1 MAAKDL
7 SESTS
12 SLKDTQ
18 VKFILTELAAG
29 MTFASAAE
37 KLGGGKEQSRARAR
51 AAYDSVLRFRG
62 RVSLTGEE
70 SKIVQEKLE
79 ALKKRLEALG
89 ETF

>member
-1 MAAKDL
+1 M
-7 SESTS
+7 
-12 SLKDTQ
+12 
-18 VKFILTELAAG
+18 LA
-29 MTFASAAE
+29 
-37 KLGGGKEQSRARAR
+37 LG

-62 RVSLTGEE
+62 RVSLTEEE

>member
-7 SESTS
+7 SQSTS

-18 VKFILTELAAG
+18 VNFIRTELAAG
-29 MTFASAAE
+29 MTLASAAE
-37 KLGGGKEQSRARAR
+37 KLGGEERSRARAR
-51 AAYDSVLRFRG
+51 AAYDSVLRFRC
-62 RVSLTGEE
+62 RVSLTEEE
-70 SKIVQEKLE
+70 SKIVQGKLE